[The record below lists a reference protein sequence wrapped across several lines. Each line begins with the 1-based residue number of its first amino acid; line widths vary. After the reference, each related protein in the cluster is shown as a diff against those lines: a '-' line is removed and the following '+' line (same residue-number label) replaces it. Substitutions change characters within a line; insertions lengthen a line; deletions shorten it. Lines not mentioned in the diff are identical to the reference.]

1 MTKKLP
7 SLTIGIPAYNEA
19 GNITALLGDLK
30 AQKQSGF
37 RLVKVIKEYH
47 CKRSFQ
53 LTFLMGQLI
62 IRAIGAHSR
71 LILSDEF
78 EMSMNELHFVDAEID
93 TLCLL
98 FQR

>member
-1 MTKKLP
+1 MTIFKSVIAQTENTSDLVAKILCKGVE
-7 SLTIGIPAYNEA
+7 LKY
-19 GNITALLGDLK
+19 LLIY
-30 AQKQSGF
+30 F

-47 CKRSFQ
+47 CKRSVQ

-62 IRAIGAHSR
+62 FRAIGVHSK

-78 EMSMNELHFVDAEID
+78 EIPMYELHFVDAEID

>member
-1 MTKKLP
+1 MTTFKSVIAQTENTSDLVTKILFKGVE
-7 SLTIGIPAYNEA
+7 LKF
-19 GNITALLGDLK
+19 LLIY
-30 AQKQSGF
+30 F

-62 IRAIGAHSR
+62 IRVIGAHSR